1 MVRVLYHYNTTQ
13 FKIIFIRSDKIGF
26 RKLFIGSFFVSVVG
40 GALYTAAYQ
49 FGDYAVFIIGMSRVL
64 TGIGAANSVLTYCYV
79 ARVVPHE
86 EQTLMN
92 TLLGMAKIIGMA
104 GGPSF
109 NVFLAHINIHLWDGA
124 FVLDSLN
131 SVGLLIMFFNFVSM
145 MSVYFLLEE
154 PEDFLLK
161 LCPFSSIHK
170 LELANKS
177 NTKKNSTWIKI
188 LSSILC
194 PNIIVPFCSI
204 FAFNATFQL
213 VETGITPAMSDGLGW
228 KSKKISGVFGS
239 LSIMIALGM
248 VLVSALHKMKL
259 SNEFLLRI
267 GLMLSVFASS
277 LLYLLWERDASLLNY
292 YIPLVVG
299 SFSFPFLMVPAQT
312 IYTIAVDSSSSLKAY
327 QGTMQAALSMGGS
340 VAGFTIPT
348 FVAKYCVRS
357 PQQVSLIESHREMS
371 EYSLLFPILCS
382 VVLLGALL
390 MENVVPEAELLLT
403 PEEMTPEEQYMSK
416 SFQENT
422 PLLIRK
428 LSPHISFRK
437 RSKSWDTTK
446 RSPQKITALHQS
458 NYVIMGIPQ
467 SLEEF
472 DSTFDLP

>member
-1 MVRVLYHYNTTQ
+1 MHQYTIALAICGLTDAFVYMIVAPSILFYVRQCGGTLEQYGYALSAFSFSNFI
-13 FKIIFIRSDKIGF
+13 FKFFMGSWSDKIGF

-213 VETGITPAMSDGLGW
+213 VETGITPAMSG
-228 KSKKISGVFGS
+228 
-239 LSIMIALGM
+239 
-248 VLVSALHKMKL
+248 
-259 SNEFLLRI
+259 
-267 GLMLSVFASS
+267 
-277 LLYLLWERDASLLNY
+277 
-292 YIPLVVG
+292 
-299 SFSFPFLMVPAQT
+299 
-312 IYTIAVDSSSSLKAY
+312 
-327 QGTMQAALSMGGS
+327 
-340 VAGFTIPT
+340 
-348 FVAKYCVRS
+348 
-357 PQQVSLIESHREMS
+357 
-371 EYSLLFPILCS
+371 
-382 VVLLGALL
+382 
-390 MENVVPEAELLLT
+390 
-403 PEEMTPEEQYMSK
+403 
-416 SFQENT
+416 
-422 PLLIRK
+422 
-428 LSPHISFRK
+428 
-437 RSKSWDTTK
+437 
-446 RSPQKITALHQS
+446 
-458 NYVIMGIPQ
+458 
-467 SLEEF
+467 
-472 DSTFDLP
+472 